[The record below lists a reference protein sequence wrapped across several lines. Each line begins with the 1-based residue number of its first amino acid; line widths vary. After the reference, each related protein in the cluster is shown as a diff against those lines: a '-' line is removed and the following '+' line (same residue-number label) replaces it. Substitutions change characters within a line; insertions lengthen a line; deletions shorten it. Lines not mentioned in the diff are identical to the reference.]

1 LCVLYSTPHM
11 KNGCSVQNAQCGH
24 TETVQGKIPDTCAQT
39 AKLIFSEMGVIV
51 SNYPKRCP
59 RMWATLQ
66 HVYSF

>member
-39 AKLIFSEMGVIV
+39 AKIMFPKMGVIV
-51 SNYPKRCP
+51 SNYPKRCRSLP
-59 RMWATLQ
+59 RIWDTL
-66 HVYSF
+66 YSF